1 MTLRADIWEGIVRQ
15 HALKTSLKED
25 DAQISAV
32 KQVPATPILT
42 PQAALEKDLTQAQQ
56 KNMRHLASPGAG
68 KKSVSKVKLFFLFL
82 LFLLAGFLFFVAGF
96 LTCYTMY
103 PPAPA
108 FIVSPSSDPQAQAQM
123 SNGVSQVTPLN
134 PRDSYARRQLVAR
147 GQSATSFTDQT
158 QRQAAQIASNQARSA
173 ASQVVGRVTTGI
185 QSTLGP
191 YVGRFVSPLV
201 TGVANSALNNA
212 MPPGKSLFSGG
223 AKSASGGQGGG
234 NAQATAGGAQE
245 PSAGAARAAQGPS
258 LNRFTLVVQEFG
270 LSQEALLASDA
281 LRSQGFDGYVVE
293 EQRGK
298 GDVAY
303 IVKAGQFASY
313 QEARESASL
322 LGRLW
327 QRPVRVAVSDQSS
340 EE

>member
-1 MTLRADIWEGIVRQ
+1 MTLRADVWEGIVRQ
-15 HALKTSLKED
+15 HALKASLKKED
-25 DAQISAV
+25 DAQISAA

-68 KKSVSKVKLFFLFL
+68 KKSVSKLKLFFLFL

-108 FIVSPSSDPQAQAQM
+108 FMVSPTSDPQGQAQI
-123 SNGVSQVTPLN
+123 SNNASQATPLN

-147 GQSATSFTDQT
+147 GQSSTSFTDQT
-158 QRQAAQIASNQARSA
+158 QRQAAQIASNQARTA

-191 YVGRFVSPLV
+191 YVGRFVSPIV

-212 MPPGKSLFSGG
+212 MPPGKSLFSSG
-223 AKSASGGQGGG
+223 AKPGAGGGQGGVA
-234 NAQATAGGAQE
+234 AQVASDGTQA
-245 PSAGAARAAQGPS
+245 PSAGAPQGPS

-298 GDVAY
+298 GDVVY

-327 QRPVRVAVSDQSS
+327 QRPVRVAVSDQNSD
-340 EE
+340 E